1 VQRTGISLQAGGVM
15 TVRNTGSKPIRQFDM
30 LVWDFPDPNE
40 ARVAFRGEDKAK
52 LYFALKP
59 YDVV

>member
-1 VQRTGISLQAGGVM
+1 M